1 MLPVVRTVFTT
12 PDLRRKILLTLL
24 VVAVARLGSA
34 IPAPGVSF
42 HNLQR
47 CAWEVEGSGS
57 PGVHA
62 LLDLLSGG
70 ALLRLSVFAVG
81 VVPYITASIVVQ
93 LLTVVIPRFE
103 QLEKDGRA
111 GQATL
116 TQYTRYL
123 TIALATLQATA
134 TVALAQRGQLFGG
147 CTLPVLPDARA
158 LTLVTVV
165 VVMAT
170 GSVVLMWLGEV
181 VTERGIGNGMSVLM
195 LTSIAHRI
203 PAEGRIISEGAGPL
217 AFAGVCVFALAIIAS
232 VVFVEQGQ
240 RRVPVQYA
248 RRVVGRR
255 VYGGTSTYLPLKV
268 NQAGVVPVIFASSL
282 LYVPNLVTQ
291 LFGPD
296 AGPVARFAQV
306 HLADQSGPLHIAL
319 YTALIVFFTYFYV
332 GITFDPVE
340 RSEELKR
347 FGGFVPGLRPGR
359 PTAQH
364 LHHVLSRITLAGSLY
379 LGVVAVLPNLFLGL
393 TGGGGQSQ
401 DLPLGGTAVLIL
413 VGVALDTVKRV
424 ESQLKERSYGG
435 FLR

>member
-1 MLPVVRTVFTT
+1 MLSVVRSLFTA

-42 HNLQR
+42 HNLQQ
-47 CAWEVEGSGS
+47 CVQEVEGSGS

-81 VVPYITASIVVQ
+81 VVPYITASIIVQ

-103 QLEKDGRA
+103 QLKRDGRS
-111 GQATL
+111 GQNTL

-134 TVALAQRGQLFGG
+134 TVALAERGRLFSG
-147 CTLPVLPDARA
+147 CTLPVVPDTRA
-158 LTLVTVV
+158 LTVVTIV
-165 VVMAT
+165 VVMVA
-170 GSVVLMWLGEV
+170 GSALLMWLGEL
-181 VTERGIGNGMSVLM
+181 VTEKGIGNGISVLM

-203 PAEGRIISEGAGPL
+203 PAEGQIVYESAGPL
-217 AFAGVCVFALAIIAS
+217 AFAGVCVFALAILAS
-232 VVFVEQGQ
+232 VVFVEQSQ
-240 RRVPVQYA
+240 RRIPVQYA
-248 RRVVGRR
+248 KRVVGRR
-255 VYGGTSTYLPLKV
+255 MYGGTSTYLPLKL

-282 LYVPNLVTQ
+282 LYVPSMITQ
-291 LFGPD
+291 VLGED
-296 AGPVARFAQV
+296 AGVIGRLVQT
-306 HLADQSGPLHIAL
+306 HLADPSGPLHIAL

-332 GITFDPVE
+332 GITFDPGE

-359 PTAQH
+359 PTARY
-364 LHHVLSRITLAGSLY
+364 LRHVLSRITLVGSLY
-379 LGVVAVLPNLFLGL
+379 LGVVAVLPSLFLGL
-393 TGGGGQSQ
+393 TGGGGQN
-401 DLPLGGTAVLIL
+401 LPLGGTAVLIL

-424 ESQLKERSYGG
+424 ENQLMERSYEG

>member
-1 MLPVVRTVFTT
+1 MLSVVRSVLTT

-42 HNLQR
+42 RNLQQCVR
-47 CAWEVEGSGS
+47 EVEGSGA
-57 PGVHA
+57 PGVHG

-70 ALLRLSVFAVG
+70 ALLQLSVFAVG

-93 LLTVVIPRFE
+93 LLTVVVPRFE
-103 QLEKDGRA
+103 QLKKDGRS
-111 GQATL
+111 GQGTL

-134 TVALAQRGQLFGG
+134 TVALAQRGQLFAG
-147 CTLPVLPDARA
+147 CTLPVLPDTRT
-158 LTLVTVV
+158 LTVVTVV
-165 VVMAT
+165 VVMVA
-170 GSVVLMWLGEV
+170 GSAVLMWLGEV
-181 VTERGIGNGMSVLM
+181 VTEKGIGNGISVLM

-203 PAEGRIISEGAGPL
+203 PAEGRTIYQSAGPL
-217 AFAGVCVFALAIIAS
+217 VFACVCVFALAIIAG
-232 VVFVEQGQ
+232 VVFVEQSQ
-240 RRVPVQYA
+240 RRIPVQYA
-248 RRVVGRR
+248 TRMVGRR
-255 VYGGTSTYLPLKV
+255 MYGGTSTYLPLKL

-282 LYVPNLVTQ
+282 LYVPTMVTQ
-291 LFGPD
+291 LFGAD
-296 AGPVARFAQV
+296 AGPLGRIAAT
-306 HLADQSGPLHIAL
+306 HLADPSGPLHIAL
-319 YTALIVFFTYFYV
+319 YAALIVFFTYFYV

-364 LHHVLSRITLAGSLY
+364 LHHVLSRTTLAGSLY
-379 LGVVAVLPNLFLGL
+379 LGVVALLPNLFLGL
-393 TGGGGQSQ
+393 TGGGQN
-401 DLPLGGTAVLIL
+401 LPLGGTAVLIL

-424 ESQLKERSYGG
+424 ENQLMERSYGG